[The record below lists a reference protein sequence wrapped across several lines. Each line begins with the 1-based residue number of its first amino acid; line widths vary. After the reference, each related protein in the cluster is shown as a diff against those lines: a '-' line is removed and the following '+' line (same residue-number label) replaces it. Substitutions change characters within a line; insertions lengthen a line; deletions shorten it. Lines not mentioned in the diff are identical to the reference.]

1 MPRGTASYK
10 EKRKEIVSCC
20 LRGSVLR
27 GGGRGENG
35 DPQELTLR
43 PPRPGGWAA
52 VSDSSSPPTSE
63 VEAVSILAT

>member
-35 DPQELTLR
+35 DPQELPAATTT
-43 PPRPGGWAA
+43 GGWAA